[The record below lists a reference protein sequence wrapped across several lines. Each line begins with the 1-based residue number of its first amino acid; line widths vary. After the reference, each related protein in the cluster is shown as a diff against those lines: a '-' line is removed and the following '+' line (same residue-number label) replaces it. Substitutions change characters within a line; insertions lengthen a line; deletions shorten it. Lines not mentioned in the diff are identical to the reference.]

1 MLRVLLLMLLL
12 AARPA
17 WPGGAPETTLLVVN
31 ADSAI
36 SLAVAN
42 EYIRLRDLPE
52 RQVLWLRNIPVG
64 DTLDI
69 EAFRHHILDPI
80 RNHFIKTGLG
90 NEIDLIVYSAGFP
103 YGVDFSR
110 DLERAGREQH
120 KRIGTVGSLTGMSYF
135 LHRVAAMDLGYL
147 HPRANQYFRP
157 PRLDARGA
165 GIGFEPAR
173 SFRSH
178 HAWRQGHPRATGS
191 SFDRYFLSVMLGYDG
206 LRGNSLPEM
215 LHYLERAAGADGTRP
230 DGTLYL
236 MENRNIRSRVRQPLF
251 PIVMEAMR
259 EQGRAVEII
268 AQGQRDQDG
277 RIPRNRTD
285 IVGVVAGTRL
295 FDWENS
301 GSRMLPGAIA
311 ESFTSYGGHFS
322 HGRQTKLS
330 EFLRHGAAGS
340 SGAVREPYSF
350 IEKFPVPHLHYYY
363 AQGSSLAEAFYQ
375 SVASPYQLI
384 VVGDPLTRPFARF
397 AELELKAPEMDKA
410 WRGVVHLQPVIRMP
424 PGETLNRI
432 ELWINGLPVAQAKED
447 EALSL
452 DTRTLADGF
461 HDLRLVAVAGGPI
474 ETRSYRGWPI
484 RVDNQGRQS
493 TLRLERE
500 RIPHGDVVRVSG
512 RAEDALAVR
521 LRQGVRVLA
530 EVETRQGHWQA
541 SVPAALLGQGVV
553 RLLAEARYPDGG
565 LARSAVHVLQVLP
578 PTTSGTV
585 SLPGTTGQGV
595 QVRVRQPD
603 GMEHALVLEG
613 LDGGHGPREWR
624 DLRSGSIQYR
634 GLFETRAT
642 GLYELVLEAVGQ
654 VHLSIDGAVIMD
666 RHLPSEEGG
675 ARIALPLDQGW
686 HAFEIAIHGDR
697 DDPFPRLSLTG
708 PEPAFWVEGERV
720 RHVPS
725 EP

>member
-1 MLRVLLLMLLL
+1 MLQVLLLMLLL
-12 AARPA
+12 ATRPA

-42 EYIRLRDLPE
+42 EYTRLRDLPE
-52 RQVLWLRNIPVG
+52 RQVLWLRDIPVG
-64 DTLDI
+64 DTLHID
-69 EAFRHHILDPI
+69 AFRRHILDPI
-80 RNHFIKTGLG
+80 RNHLIRTGLG
-90 NEIDLIVYSAGFP
+90 KEIDLIAYSAGFP

-110 DLERAGREQH
+110 DLERAGREPH

-135 LHRVAAMDLGYL
+135 LHRVVAMDLGYL
-147 HPRANQYFRP
+147 QPRANQYFRP
-157 PRLDARGA
+157 PRQDASGE

-173 SFRSH
+173 SFRSR
-178 HAWRQGHPRATGS
+178 HAWRRGIPQATGS
-191 SFDRYFLSVMLGYDG
+191 SFDRYFLSVMLGYEG
-206 LRGNSLPEM
+206 VRGNSLPEM
-215 LHYLERAAGADGTRP
+215 LHYLERAAGADGARP

-236 MENRNIRSRVRQPLF
+236 MENNNIRSRVRQPLF
-251 PIVMEAMR
+251 PVVMEAMR
-259 EQGRAVEII
+259 KQGRAVEVIT
-268 AQGQRDQDG
+268 QGQRDQDG

-285 IVGVVAGTRL
+285 IVGLVAGTRL

-397 AELELKAPEMDKA
+397 AELELKTPETDKA
-410 WRGVVHLQPVIRMP
+410 WRGEVHLQPVVRMP
-424 PGETLNRI
+424 PGETLDRI
-432 ELWINGLPVAQAKED
+432 ELWINGLPVAQASED
-447 EALSL
+447 ESLSL

-474 ETRSYRGWPI
+474 ATRSYRGWPI
-484 RVDNQGRQS
+484 RVDNQGRQP
-493 TLRLERE
+493 TLQLERE
-500 RIPHGDVVRVSG
+500 RSTHGDMVRVSG

-521 LRQGVRVLA
+521 LRQGMRVLA
-530 EVETRQGHWQA
+530 EVETGQGHWQA
-541 SVPAALLGQGVV
+541 IVPTALLGQGVV
-553 RLLAEARYPDGG
+553 RLFAEARYPDGG
-565 LARSAVHVLQVLP
+565 QARSAVHVLQVLSP
-578 PTTSGTV
+578 KPVGTV
-585 SLPGTTGQGV
+585 SMPGTTGPGV
-595 QVRVRQPD
+595 QVRVRQLD
-603 GMEHALVLEG
+603 GREHALALEG

-624 DLRSGSIQYR
+624 RLRSGSMLYQ

-642 GLYELVLEAVGQ
+642 GLYELVLEAAGQ
-654 VHLSIDGAVIMD
+654 IHLSVGGTVIMD
-666 RHLPSEEGG
+666 RRLSSEEGG
-675 ARIALPLDQGW
+675 ARIALPLAQGW
-686 HAFEIAIHGDR
+686 HTFEIAIHGAR
-697 DDPFPRLSLTG
+697 EAPFPRLSLTG
-708 PEPAFWVEGERV
+708 PEPAFLVEGERV
-720 RHVPS
+720 CHVPS